1 MTTPR
6 DLTPYLDG
14 LPLDF
19 LALEDARAFARDLPT
34 GEALHARLEDLLMCF
49 VHFTK
54 TTTATTPG
62 QVEALHVFRF
72 AVSGLWALLEGQDM
86 AAGWGTLARARL
98 WAVAKYQTATCA
110 LPMPRVEALHL
121 AMQNP
126 HLLPAWGQR
135 ARQDGHEEE
144 AGRAAAWLAVAR
156 LLEAAPRLED
166 GEAEELTAATLEAL
180 APGLPARFPLP
191 PLTISTGQPAASSSS
206 PEVGRALAMITEGL
220 EGMREAQA
228 TAPGFFEPVPGL
240 SDFVPTVQNVAAL
253 EGGRVRLEV
262 QGGEGYEV
270 RRQDCTYTPLPDG
283 GAFLMVFVGTPD
295 AAPLRL
301 APDHARQVFD
311 LLAFGEAATTDP
323 RLN

>member
-6 DLTPYLDG
+6 DLTPFLDG

-34 GEALHARLEDLLMCF
+34 GEAVHARLEDFLMCF

-98 WAVAKYQTATCA
+98 WAVGKYSESTAY
-110 LPMPRVEALHL
+110 LPFDTVQALHL
-121 AMQNP
+121 AINGP
-126 HLLPAWGQR
+126 HLLPAWGKR
-135 ARQDGHEEE
+135 ARQDGHEKE
-144 AGRAAAWLAVAR
+144 AGRAAAWLAVAH

-180 APGLPARFPLP
+180 APGLSARFPLP

-206 PEVGRALAMITEGL
+206 PEG
-220 EGMREAQA
+220 
-228 TAPGFFEPVPGL
+228 VPGL
-240 SDFVPTVQNVAAL
+240 SDFVPTVQSVAAL

-270 RRQDCTYTPLPDG
+270 RREDCTYTPLPDS
-283 GAFLMVFVGTPD
+283 GALLMVFVGTPD

-301 APDHARQVFD
+301 PPEEARQVFD
-311 LLAFGEAATTDP
+311 LLAFDEAATTDP